1 MDERSKEQLSRD
13 ILEQR
18 RQIEGYEITTKAE
31 KLAARQRVADEIH
44 RAESKARE
52 RFENERAKLQNT
64 KEKFLATAKDHFQTL
79 LGEINDKEEEKMTEF
94 KDRFREREN
103 TVLEK
108 LLQLILP

>member
-1 MDERSKEQLSRD
+1 MDDRSKEQLSQD

-31 KLAARQRVADEIH
+31 KLAARQQVADEIH
-44 RAESKARE
+44 RAENKARQ
-52 RFENERAKLQNT
+52 RFEDERAKLQNNR
-64 KEKFLATAKDHFQTL
+64 ENFLANAKDHFQTL
-79 LGEINDKEEEKMTEF
+79 LGEINEKEEEKITEF
-94 KDRFREREN
+94 QDRFREREN